1 MPIYS
6 IEGPDKRIYEIE
18 GPENASEQDLFTAAQ
33 RFMQQEQRRESREK
47 TDAEVAAAEAQAV
60 EARKLA
66 SAPTPEG
73 GFKAAARASLERVQG
88 DIAGVAGR
96 TGAVDIDTAEKFKTE
111 KEQRAAEIFQG
122 TEDGW
127 LESPWT
133 KFKETLGSSVGYM
146 AAPIVAG
153 AGATLL
159 GASAPISLTA
169 AGLASLAQFTGTN
182 LSRQMQEKGL
192 GLADTD
198 LLSAG
203 AAAIPQAALDVVSL
217 RMLPGINRIFRSAG
231 KELSEDQLKAI
242 AQRNLLTNVGMS
254 GGKIAGVEG
263 LTEVGQQFLERL
275 QAGIST
281 LDAEARNEYI
291 ESFIGGA
298 VLGGTFGGVAGV
310 GARGRARSKL
320 GGIEAERTAAEE
332 ARAAAEQ
339 EAAAVTT
346 PEGTAPTTPTD
357 FLTSEEARVQ
367 KQRAG
372 LERFG
377 ETAEFPEGIAPTG
390 AQTREERQL
399 AAQAQIDATET
410 ATPRDPVQGDLFLD
424 AAQRARAEGAPITE
438 QQRLMDV
445 GAVPTPPVAPAR
457 PVEDLFDAQGNK
469 LAPGS
474 PVQAYDAYGASV
486 TPSATVPAGQGA
498 LPLTGGRTQEQQ
510 VIEMYAAD
518 QNAQAVTNA
527 RAKQAE
533 RVALGEQGARAAEQ
547 ERLKFESDL
556 AATDAQLQQTRERTT
571 EDNRLGLLLP
581 LVADTNVTNIPK
593 AFGRALQAAG
603 FTDTQFTPRERELI
617 QRAYDVRVAEDVRTP
632 EDNPEARRYGTPNQ
646 MDVYAPARAQEPQ
659 QIGLPGF
666 AAPKGTRPA
675 APEPEVI
682 ETPEQAIVGQDQVDF
697 LYLPAASAVRK
708 NILGKDVADP
718 EQRAYVASQLK
729 AARDAFAG
737 KSDPR
742 SRTAVKRINDI
753 LSQSPFVRTQGEMFG
768 PRGGVLPQPK
778 SPAQGAQNANQ
789 RPTPKSPAQPGTSQ
803 PPVGVAGSSGTTGTA
818 VSGGTAGVSGAG
830 QRRLADTGRGA
841 KSDAAGT
848 KGKPVTVKKETPKK
862 PEAKKEAPKAAE
874 KKVEPKV
881 PVDPFAAL
889 VQQTQVAL
897 DKAPKKETTEAA
909 PVAAK
914 GKPVSAFDAPID
926 GSVKPLP
933 KDEKFDPLINTESAK
948 ITPPL
953 SDAVEKLLRAG
964 DLVGA
969 LRAYAKETKGV
980 AGRIAMLLSSVLGTT
995 KVFVV
1000 SDAQLKKI
1008 IKDRTGVDANKTE
1021 GAYFY
1026 QGNEIFINAD
1036 IGLDGHTLL
1045 HEAVHAA
1052 TKRILSNPNHPV
1064 TKQLTKLFDDV
1075 KDKLGKAYGAKS
1087 LDEFVAEAF
1096 GNMEFRTELDTIM
1109 PSGQRISALARFG
1122 NIIGNMLRR
1131 LVGAQPKAL
1140 GSVMNETDRLI
1151 ASIISPAPDA
1161 VLGMGYEPVAFL
1173 NAAGKVNKALPAF
1186 TERTVDSFHKV
1197 FTSSVP
1203 DWAKKALR
1211 MSLPSNALEDIAVK
1225 YLPEAP
1231 EYEKIINARSG
1242 AEQKLTKAVNASL
1255 NRAEQWAAKQTQDKI
1270 NNFNNVVNSSTLK
1283 QVDPSK
1289 PMSAYEKDAEKLK
1302 AWKELQPKWKALG
1315 ADGQKMYTDLRDS
1328 YKTLYDKIADL
1339 LKVKMD
1345 GEMGSAGAAKAVN
1358 DALRKIMDNAGKI
1371 EPYFPLTRVGDFW
1384 LEYKA
1389 LAPDGKSTE
1398 TYVEAFETPRAR
1410 ARAIEELKKDPSAKN
1425 ITPFAK
1431 PTMKTYRNAPSGS
1444 FMSSV
1449 LQTLELNKVSDTAT
1463 EEIMNLFLNVM
1474 PETAFAQSF
1483 RQREGVLGFNADAIS
1498 AMRLR
1503 TPAIGRQL
1511 VNLEYGAKL
1520 SRLNSRM
1527 QESAK
1532 ASRDDTAKAFAAEY
1546 DKRIQ
1551 LANSPDNPTWSQA
1564 TKTFAFGMTLGFN
1577 VSSALVN
1584 LTQIPLVVMPYL
1596 GGKYGYGD
1604 TASAIAR
1611 ATRVFM
1617 GSGLSRT
1624 DKDLLGQD
1632 TEARAAPSLEN
1643 IDFSKAPAKM
1653 KHYATLARIA
1663 GDDGVFGRSLTQDI
1677 LNIDGSVPILD
1688 KVNAVS
1694 GFVFHHGE
1702 RMNRQIGMIA
1712 TYDLELKRMETKPT
1726 AAEKGMSRAER
1737 EEAAATNAINMTN
1750 LLNGSSSTAGAPRIA
1765 QNAIGSVA
1773 LMYKRYGISMYYM
1786 MFKTAR
1792 EALKSQDAEVR
1803 HAAMRQ
1809 IGGIFGSA
1817 ALIAGVRGVP
1827 MFGVAALLYD
1837 MAKDDDEDDFRTVV
1851 NKWVGA
1857 TAYSGGLNAITGLEI
1872 GSRVG
1877 LSDLL
1882 FRDNNSKPDQSTIL
1896 SMVEMLGGPALGIA
1910 LRAERG
1916 IKMIN
1921 DGEVSRGIEQMLP
1934 AAFGNGL
1941 KSLRYAAEGAT
1952 TVRGDPIMEEVSLWN
1967 VAGQAFGFAPAEYT
1981 RQLEINANEKGKDK
1995 ATTETRTKLL
2005 RKFYTATRLGDTS
2018 EAQDVMEDIVKF
2030 NSKHPTIAITGTTI
2044 RDSMKKHAQTSMMM
2058 QKGVVYNKKRYS
2070 DVMQSLSEFNED

>member
-1 MPIYS
+1 VVQQ
-6 IEGPDKRIYEIE
+6 
-18 GPENASEQDLFTAAQ
+18 SEFT
-33 RFMQQEQRRESREK
+33 R
-47 TDAEVAAAEAQAV
+47 
-60 EARKLA
+60 
-66 SAPTPEG
+66 
-73 GFKAAARASLERVQG
+73 
-88 DIAGVAGR
+88 
-96 TGAVDIDTAEKFKTE
+96 
-111 KEQRAAEIFQG
+111 
-122 TEDGW
+122 
-127 LESPWT
+127 
-133 KFKETLGSSVGYM
+133 
-146 AAPIVAG
+146 
-153 AGATLL
+153 
-159 GASAPISLTA
+159 
-169 AGLASLAQFTGTN
+169 
-182 LSRQMQEKGL
+182 
-192 GLADTD
+192 
-198 LLSAG
+198 
-203 AAAIPQAALDVVSL
+203 
-217 RMLPGINRIFRSAG
+217 
-231 KELSEDQLKAI
+231 
-242 AQRNLLTNVGMS
+242 
-254 GGKIAGVEG
+254 
-263 LTEVGQQFLERL
+263 
-275 QAGIST
+275 
-281 LDAEARNEYI
+281 
-291 ESFIGGA
+291 
-298 VLGGTFGGVAGV
+298 
-310 GARGRARSKL
+310 
-320 GGIEAERTAAEE
+320 
-332 ARAAAEQ
+332 
-339 EAAAVTT
+339 
-346 PEGTAPTTPTD
+346 
-357 FLTSEEARVQ
+357 
-367 KQRAG
+367 
-372 LERFG
+372 
-377 ETAEFPEGIAPTG
+377 
-390 AQTREERQL
+390 
-399 AAQAQIDATET
+399 
-410 ATPRDPVQGDLFLD
+410 
-424 AAQRARAEGAPITE
+424 
-438 QQRLMDV
+438 
-445 GAVPTPPVAPAR
+445 
-457 PVEDLFDAQGNK
+457 
-469 LAPGS
+469 
-474 PVQAYDAYGASV
+474 
-486 TPSATVPAGQGA
+486 
-498 LPLTGGRTQEQQ
+498 
-510 VIEMYAAD
+510 
-518 QNAQAVTNA
+518 
-527 RAKQAE
+527 
-533 RVALGEQGARAAEQ
+533 
-547 ERLKFESDL
+547 
-556 AATDAQLQQTRERTT
+556 
-571 EDNRLGLLLP
+571 
-581 LVADTNVTNIPK
+581 
-593 AFGRALQAAG
+593 
-603 FTDTQFTPRERELI
+603 
-617 QRAYDVRVAEDVRTP
+617 
-632 EDNPEARRYGTPNQ
+632 
-646 MDVYAPARAQEPQ
+646 
-659 QIGLPGF
+659 
-666 AAPKGTRPA
+666 
-675 APEPEVI
+675 
-682 ETPEQAIVGQDQVDF
+682 
-697 LYLPAASAVRK
+697 
-708 NILGKDVADP
+708 
-718 EQRAYVASQLK
+718 
-729 AARDAFAG
+729 
-737 KSDPR
+737 
-742 SRTAVKRINDI
+742 
-753 LSQSPFVRTQGEMFG
+753 QGEVFG

-778 SPAQGAQNANQ
+778 SPAQGAQDANQ
-789 RPTPKSPAQPGTSQ
+789 RPTPKPPAQPGTSQ
-803 PPVGVAGSSGTTGTA
+803 PPVGVAGSSSTTGAA
-818 VSGGTAGVSGAG
+818 VSGGAAGVSGAG
-830 QRRLADTGRGA
+830 QRRLADTGGRA
-841 KSDAAGT
+841 KSDTAGT
-848 KGKPVTVKKETPKK
+848 KGKSDAVSKKDAYAEGAQYAKDGGPAIAFPYAEGTAEHAAFNEGYLDTKYPSSKAKKDTEVKKEAPKK

-874 KKVEPKV
+874 KKVEPKA
-881 PVDPFAAL
+881 PADPFASL
-889 VQQTQVAL
+889 VQQTQAAL
-897 DKAPKKETTEAA
+897 DKTPKKGTTEAA

-933 KDEKFDPLINTESAK
+933 KDEKFDPLINTESTK

-953 SDAVEKLLRAG
+953 SAAVEKLLRAG

-1000 SDAQLKKI
+1000 SDAELKRV
-1008 IKDRTGVDANKTE
+1008 IKERTGEDNVE
-1021 GAYFY
+1021 VFGGYFSKR
-1026 QGNEIFINAD
+1026 NEMFINTD
-1036 IGLDGHTLL
+1036 GGLTGHTLL

-1064 TKQLTKLFDDV
+1064 TKQLTKLFNDV
-1075 KDKLGKAYGAKS
+1075 KDKLGKAYGASS

-1173 NAAGKVNKALPAF
+1173 TAAGKVNKALPAF
-1186 TERTVDSFHKV
+1186 TERTVDNFHKV

-1231 EYEKIINARSG
+1231 EYEKLINARSG

-1255 NRAEQWAAKQTQDKI
+1255 TRAEQWAAKQPQAKI
-1270 NNFNNVVNSSTLK
+1270 TNFNDVVNTSTLK

-1289 PMSAYEKDAEKLK
+1289 PEATYKNDPEKLK
-1302 AWKELQPKWKALG
+1302 AWKELAPKWKALG
-1315 ADGQKMYTDLRDS
+1315 DDGQKMYTNLRDS

-1371 EPYFPLTRVGDFW
+1371 EPYFPLTRIGDFW
-1384 LEYKA
+1384 LEYTA

-1398 TYVEAFETPRAR
+1398 KYVEAFETPRAR
-1410 ARAIEELKKDPSAKN
+1410 ARAMEELKKDPSAKN
-1425 ITPFAK
+1425 IKPFAK

-1449 LQTLELNKVSDTAT
+1449 LQTLELNKVSDTTT

-1527 QESAK
+1527 QETAK
-1532 ASRDDTAKAFAAEY
+1532 ASRDDTAKAFADEY

-1551 LANSPDNPTWSQA
+1551 LANNPDNPAWSQVS
-1564 TKTFAFGMTLGFN
+1564 KTFAFGMTLGFN

-1584 LTQIPLVVMPYL
+1584 LTQIPLVVVPYL

-1604 TASAIAR
+1604 TVSAVAR
-1611 ATRVFM
+1611 ASRVFM

-1663 GDDGVFGRSLTQDI
+1663 GDNGVFGRSLTQDI
-1677 LNIDGSVPILD
+1677 LNVDGSVPLLD

-1726 AAEKGMSRAER
+1726 AAEKGMNKTER
-1737 EEAAATNAINMTN
+1737 EEAAAMNAIHMTN

-1941 KSLRYAAEGAT
+1941 KALRYASEGAT
-1952 TVRGDPIMEEVSLWN
+1952 TVRGDPIMEEVSAWN

-1995 ATTETRTKLL
+1995 AVTEARTKLL
-2005 RKFYTATRLGDTS
+2005 RKFYTATRLGDAS

-2030 NSKHPTIAITGTTI
+2030 NSKHPTIAITGSTI
-2044 RDSMKKHAQTSMMM
+2044 KDSMKKHAQTSMMM

>member
-1 MPIYS
+1 MQTIN
-6 IEGPDKRIYEIE
+6 IEGFGPMNFPDEMTRDEIKTAIDTKILPSIKDKNSDTNSLAGLRASREEESKRIQEEALRIAKE
-18 GPENASEQDLFTAAQ
+18 AA
-33 RFMQQEQRRESREK
+33 K
-47 TDAEVAAAEAQAV
+47 
-60 EARKLA
+60 
-66 SAPTPEG
+66 PTPEG
-73 GFKAAARASLERVQG
+73 GFKAAARAGFERVQG
-88 DIAGVAGR
+88 DLAGVAGR
-96 TGAVDIDTAEKFKTE
+96 TGLVDVDTAEKFKAE
-111 KEQRAAEIFQG
+111 KEKRAGEIFQG
-122 TEDGW
+122 TEDGF
-127 LESPWT
+127 LESPWL
-133 KFKETLGSSVGYM
+133 KFKELLGSSAAYI
-146 AAPIVAG
+146 AAPLIVG
-153 AGATLL
+153 AGATLA

-169 AGLASLAQFTGTN
+169 AGLASLAQFTGSN

-198 LLSAG
+198 IISAG
-203 AAAIPQAALDVVSL
+203 AAAIPQALLDVVSF
-217 RMLPGINRIFRSAG
+217 RMLPGINRIFQSAG
-231 KELSEDQLKAI
+231 KELTEDQLKAI

-254 GGKIAGVEG
+254 GGKVAGVEG

-275 QAGIST
+275 QADIST
-281 LDAEARNEYI
+281 LDENARNEYI

-320 GGIEAERTAAEE
+320 EGIESGRLAEEE

-339 EAAAVTT
+339 AAAEQAAIT
-346 PEGTAPTTPTD
+346 PEGTAPRTEAD
-357 FLTSEEARVQ
+357 FLSAEEARIQ

-377 ETAEFPEGIAPTG
+377 ETAEFPPEISPAGT
-390 AQTREERQL
+390 QTREERQL
-399 AAQAQIDATET
+399 AAQAGIDAAKTV
-410 ATPRDPVQGDLFLD
+410 APRAPVQGDLFLD
-424 AAQRARAEGAPITE
+424 AAQRARAEGAPISE
-438 QQRLMDV
+438 QQRLIDV
-445 GAVPTPPVAPAR
+445 GAAPTTAAPAPA
-457 PVEDLFDAQGNK
+457 PVQDLFDAQGRR
-469 LAPGS
+469 LEPGS
-474 PVQAYDAYGASV
+474 QVQAYDAYGASV
-486 TPSATVPAGQGA
+486 NAPSAVPAGQST
-498 LPLTGGRTQEQQ
+498 LPLVGGRTQNQQ
-510 VIEMYAAD
+510 IIEMYAAD

-533 RVALGEQGARAAEQ
+533 RVALGEQGVRAAAQ

-556 AATDAQLQQTRERTT
+556 AATDARLQQTRERTT

-581 LVADTNVTNIPK
+581 LVADTNVANIPK

-617 QRAYDVRVAEDVRTP
+617 QRAYDVRVAEDMRTP
-632 EDNPEARRYGTPNQ
+632 EDNPETRRYGTPNQ

-682 ETPEQAIVGQDQVDF
+682 ETPEKAVVGQEQVDF
-697 LYLPAASAVRK
+697 LFLPAASVVRK

-718 EQRAYVASQLK
+718 EQRQYVASQLT
-729 AARDAFAG
+729 AARDAFAA
-737 KSDPR
+737 KTDPR

-778 SPAQGAQNANQ
+778 APKQEVKDVNKGTPAQSAA
-789 RPTPKSPAQPGTSQ
+789 KPGTSK
-803 PPVGVAGSSGTTGTA
+803 PPVAVGTPSNETKAAAEGQKSTKGVSAPKSSGLDATDK
-818 VSGGTAGVSGAG
+818 
-830 QRRLADTGRGA
+830 RA
-841 KSDAAGT
+841 KSDNAGT
-848 KGKPVTVKKETPKK
+848 KTAPVTV
-862 PEAKKEAPKAAE
+862 KKEAPKAAE
-874 KKVEPKV
+874 KKV
-881 PVDPFAAL
+881 PVDPIAAL
-889 VQQTQVAL
+889 VQQTQAAI
-897 DKAPKKETTEAA
+897 DKAPKKAVAEAA

-914 GKPVSAFDAPID
+914 GKPASAFDTPID

-933 KDEKFDPLINTESAK
+933 KDEKFDPLTNTESAK
-948 ITPPL
+948 VTPPL

-1000 SDAQLKKI
+1000 SSAELKRV
-1008 IKDRTGVDANKTE
+1008 IKERTREDYVE
-1021 GAYFY
+1021 VSGAYFSKR
-1026 QGNEIFINAD
+1026 NEMFISAD
-1036 IGLDGHTLL
+1036 GGLTGHTLL

-1075 KDKLGKAYGAKS
+1075 KDKLGKAYGASS

-1096 GNMEFRTELDTIM
+1096 GNMEFRTELDTIT

-1122 NIIGNMLRR
+1122 NIIGNMIRR
-1131 LVGAQPKAL
+1131 LIGAQPKAL
-1140 GSVMNETDRLI
+1140 GSIMNQTDRLI

-1161 VLGMGYEPVAFL
+1161 VLSMGYDPVAFL
-1173 NAAGKVNKALPAF
+1173 NAAGAINKALPSF
-1186 TERTVDSFHKV
+1186 TERTVDNFHKV
-1197 FTSSVP
+1197 FSSSVP

-1231 EYEKIINARSG
+1231 EYEKLINARSG

-1255 NRAEQWAAKQTQDKI
+1255 TRAEQWAAKQPQAKI
-1270 NNFNNVVNSSTLK
+1270 DNFNSVVNSSTLK

-1289 PMSAYEKDAEKLK
+1289 PISAYEKDAEKLK

-1371 EPYFPLTRVGDFW
+1371 EPYFPLTRMGDFW
-1384 LEYKA
+1384 LEYTA
-1389 LAPDGKSTE
+1389 LAPDGKSTQK
-1398 TYVEAFETPRAR
+1398 YVEAFETPRAR
-1410 ARAIEELKKDPSAKN
+1410 ARAIEKLKNDPSAKD

-1483 RQREGVLGFNADAIS
+1483 RQREGVLGFNVDAIS

-1532 ASRDDTAKAFAAEY
+1532 ASRDDTAKAFADEY

-1551 LANSPDNPTWSQA
+1551 LANNPDNPAWSQVS
-1564 TKTFAFGMTLGFN
+1564 KTFAFGMTLGFN

-1663 GDDGVFGRSLTQDI
+1663 GDNGVFGRSLTQDI
-1677 LNIDGSVPILD
+1677 LNIDGSVPLLD

-1726 AAEKGMSRAER
+1726 AAEKDMNKQER
-1737 EEAAATNAINMTN
+1737 EEAAAINAINIAN

-1765 QNAIGSVA
+1765 QGAIGSIA

-1792 EALKSQDAEVR
+1792 EALKSQDVEVR

-1837 MAKDDDEDDFRTVV
+1837 MAKDDDEDDSRTVV

-1916 IKMIN
+1916 LKMIN

-1941 KSLRYAAEGAT
+1941 KSLRYASEGAT
-1952 TVRGDPIMEEVSLWN
+1952 TVRGDPIMEEVSTWN
-1967 VAGQAFGFAPAEYT
+1967 LAGQAFGFAPAEYT
-1981 RQLEINANEKGKDK
+1981 RQLEINANEKGKDR
-1995 ATTETRTKLL
+1995 ATTEARTKLL
-2005 RKFYTATRLGDTS
+2005 RKFYTATRLGDSS

-2030 NSKHPTIAITGTTI
+2030 NSKHPTIAITGSTI
-2044 RDSMKKHAQTSMMM
+2044 KDSMKKHAQTSMMM

>member
-1 MPIYS
+1 MPIYE

-18 GPENASEQDLFTAAQ
+18 GPENASEADLISAARRFAFQD
-33 RFMQQEQRRESREK
+33 QQKNSRAEYEQK
-47 TDAEVAAAEAQAV
+47 VKDAEAQAE

-66 SAPTPEG
+66 SAPIPEG
-73 GFKAAARASLERVQG
+73 GFKAAARAGFERLQG

-96 TGAVDIDTAEKFKTE
+96 TGIVDIDTAEKFKAE
-111 KEQRAAEIFQG
+111 KEKRAGEIFQG
-122 TEDGW
+122 TEEGW

-133 KFKETLGSSVGYM
+133 KFKETLGGSAAYI
-146 AAPIVAG
+146 AAPLIAG
-153 AGATLL
+153 AGATLA

-169 AGLASLAQFTGTN
+169 AGLASLAQFTGSN

-203 AAAIPQAALDVVSL
+203 AAAVPQAALDVVSF
-217 RMLPGINRIFRSAG
+217 RMLPGINRIFQSAG
-231 KELSEDQLKAI
+231 KELTESQLKAI

-275 QAGIST
+275 QADIST

-320 GGIEAERTAAEE
+320 EGIEGERAFQAEEKVRAEQAAAEQAAVTPQGAAPRTESDFLSAEE
-332 ARAAAEQ
+332 ARI
-339 EAAAVTT
+339 
-346 PEGTAPTTPTD
+346 
-357 FLTSEEARVQ
+357 Q

-377 ETAEFPEGIAPTG
+377 ETAEFPSEISPTG
-390 AQTREERQL
+390 TQTREQRQL
-399 AAQAQIDATET
+399 AAQAAIDAAET
-410 ATPRDPVQGDLFLD
+410 TAPRASVQGDLFLD
-424 AAQRARAEGAPITE
+424 AAQRARAEGAPLE
-438 QQRLMDV
+438 DQRRLLDA
-445 GAVPTPPVAPAR
+445 GSAVQPAAAPVTPTQ
-457 PVEDLFDAQGNK
+457 DLFDAQGNK

-474 PVQAYDAYGASV
+474 ALQAYDAYG
-486 TPSATVPAGQGA
+486 TPVNVPNISAPAGQGRLDFTAPPPQEVDLTA
-498 LPLTGGRTQEQQ
+498 LTPRQRDTLR
-510 VIEMYAAD
+510 
-518 QNAQAVTNA
+518 
-527 RAKQAE
+527 QAE
-533 RVALGEQGARAAEQ
+533 RQKQRDLRQQEFEAAEAQ
-547 ERLKFESDL
+547 RAEQNR
-556 AATDAQLQQTRERTT
+556 AQLDRGAQETF
-571 EDNRLGLLLP
+571 
-581 LVADTNVTNIPK
+581 AD
-593 AFGRALQAAG
+593 QAAG
-603 FTDTQFTPRERELI
+603 IFPPTF
-617 QRAYDVRVAEDVRTP
+617 
-632 EDNPEARRYGTPNQ
+632 PEAKAGQPSQ
-646 MDVYAPARAQEPQ
+646 PQ
-659 QIGLPGF
+659 QIDLFGERGRPSRAEGIR
-666 AAPKGTRPA
+666 AGQPIAKPTAPA
-675 APEPEVI
+675 AP
-682 ETPEQAIVGQDQVDF
+682 TTTVDKDAVDYLF
-697 LYLPAASAVRK
+697 LPTASAVRK

-718 EQRAYVASQLK
+718 EQRQYVASQLT
-729 AARDAFAG
+729 AARDAFA
-737 KSDPR
+737 KNTDPR

-753 LSQSPFVRTQGEMFG
+753 LSQSPFVRTQSEMFG
-768 PRGGVLPQPK
+768 PRGGVLSQPK
-778 SPAQGAQNANQ
+778 APKQGVKDVDKRTTAESTA
-789 RPTPKSPAQPGTSQ
+789 KPGASK
-803 PPVGVAGSSGTTGTA
+803 PPVGVGGVGVGTGAAGKTGT
-818 VSGGTAGVSGAG
+818 GGVSGTR
-830 QRRLADTGRGA
+830 QRGLADTGGGA
-841 KSDAAGT
+841 KSDDTGAKVA
-848 KGKPVTVKKETPKK
+848 PVTVKKDAYSEGVQSAKDGDSALGSPYPEGTAEHEAFNKGYLDTKYPSSKAKK
-862 PEAKKEAPKAAE
+862 DTEAKKETPKAAE
-874 KKVEPKV
+874 KKPETKAVSAF
-881 PVDPFAAL
+881 D
-889 VQQTQVAL
+889 TMVAQMVSGPTL
-897 DKAPKKETTEAA
+897 TSTGKTE
-909 PVAAK
+909 PVAEKQKIVNAFDIPLDRPPTGIGK
-914 GKPVSAFDAPID
+914 EAGDKEALSRALSRTGRKKLSLEEAIGEDLPNDVQGALKDGNLKDALNTLAANTSGIVNRILRALSRVAGDTKVKIVDNLKDASGKPVS
-926 GSVKPLP
+926 GM
-933 KDEKFDPLINTESAK
+933 FDPETNT
-948 ITPPL
+948 I
-953 SDAVEKLLRAG
+953 
-964 DLVGA
+964 
-969 LRAYAKETKGV
+969 
-980 AGRIAMLLSSVLGTT
+980 MLDS
-995 KVFVV
+995 K
-1000 SDAQLKKI
+1000 
-1008 IKDRTGVDANKTE
+1008 TGLN
-1021 GAYFY
+1021 
-1026 QGNEIFINAD
+1026 N
-1036 IGLDGHTLL
+1036 HTLM
-1045 HEAVHAA
+1045 HETTHSA
-1052 TKRILSNPNHPV
+1052 LSHVLDNPNHPV
-1064 TKQLTKLFDDV
+1064 TKQLTNLFNSV
-1075 KDKLGKAYGAKS
+1075 KPLLDTAYGATNVQ
-1087 LDEFVAEAF
+1087 EFVAEAW
-1096 GNMEFRTELDTIM
+1096 GNPEFRAKL
-1109 PSGQRISALARFG
+1109 SGMNPDGTNISALQKFVNTVANF
-1122 NIIGNMLRR
+1122 MRR
-1131 LVGAQPKAL
+1131 MVGMDSKSITSAFDAADEL
-1140 GSVMNETDRLI
+1140 MS
-1151 ASIISPAPDA
+1151 AIISPAPETRNADA
-1161 VLGMGYEPVAFL
+1161 MYLASARGMGDKVL
-1173 NAAGKVNKALPAF
+1173 NAAGAINKALPPL
-1186 TERTVDSFHKV
+1186 TERIVDNFHKV
-1197 FTSSVP
+1197 FTSTAT
-1203 DWAKKALR
+1203 DKAKKALL

-1231 EYEKIINARSG
+1231 EYEKLINLRSG
-1242 AEQKLTKAVNASL
+1242 AEQKLSKGVNAAL
-1255 NRAEQWAAKQTQDKI
+1255 TRAEQWAAKQSQTKL
-1270 NNFNNVVNSSTLK
+1270 NNFNDVVNSSTLK

-1289 PMSAYEKDAEKLK
+1289 PISAYAEDAEKLK
-1302 AWKELQPKWKALG
+1302 TWKELQPKWNALG
-1315 ADGQKMYTDLRDS
+1315 VDGKKMYTDLRDS
-1328 YKTLYDKIADL
+1328 YKTLYDRIADL

-1358 DALRKIMDNAGKI
+1358 DALRKIMDNAGRI

-1384 LEYKA
+1384 LEYTA

-1398 TYVEAFETPRAR
+1398 KYVEAFETPRAR
-1410 ARAIEELKKDPSAKN
+1410 ARAMEELKKDPSAKN

-1532 ASRDDTAKAFAAEY
+1532 ASRDDTAKAFADEY

-1617 GSGLSRT
+1617 GSGFSRT

-1643 IDFSKAPAKM
+1643 IDFSKASAKM

-1663 GDDGVFGRSLTQDI
+1663 GDNGVFGRSLTQDI
-1677 LNIDGSVPILD
+1677 LNVDGSVPLLD

-1726 AAEKGMSRAER
+1726 AAERGMNKQER
-1737 EEAAATNAINMTN
+1737 EEAAAINAINMTN

-1765 QNAIGSVA
+1765 QNALGSVA
-1773 LMYKRYGISMYYM
+1773 LMYKRYGVSMYYM

-1857 TAYSGGLNAITGLEI
+1857 TAYSGGLNAVTGLEI

-1882 FRDNNSKPDQSTIL
+1882 FRDNNSKPDQSAIL
-1896 SMVEMLGGPALGIA
+1896 SMVEMLGGPALGIG

-1941 KSLRYAAEGAT
+1941 KALRYATEGAT
-1952 TVRGDPIMEEVSLWN
+1952 TVRGDPIMDEVSTWN

-1995 ATTETRTKLL
+1995 ATTEARTKLL
-2005 RKFYTATRLGDTS
+2005 RKFYTATRLGDSS

-2030 NSKHPTIAITGTTI
+2030 NSKHPTIAITGSTI

-2070 DVMQSLSEFNED
+2070 EVMQSLSEFNED

>member
-6 IEGPDKRIYEIE
+6 IEGPDKRVYEIE

-47 TDAEVAAAEAQAV
+47 TDAEVAAAEAQAA
-60 EARKLA
+60 EARKAAL
-66 SAPTPEG
+66 APTPEG
-73 GFKAAARASLERVQG
+73 GFKAATRAGLESLKG
-88 DIAGVAGR
+88 DIAGLAGR
-96 TGAVDIDTAEKFKTE
+96 TGIVDTATAEKYK
-111 KEQRAAEIFQG
+111 AEREAEARGIFQG

-133 KFKETLGSSVGYM
+133 KFKETAGGSLAYI
-146 AAPIVAG
+146 AAPLIAG
-153 AGATLL
+153 AGATLA
-159 GASAPISLTA
+159 GASAPVSLTA
-169 AGLASLAQFTGTN
+169 AGLASLAQFTGSN
-182 LSRQMQEKGL
+182 LTRQMEEKGL
-192 GLADTD
+192 GLADTN
-198 LLSAG
+198 LLAAG
-203 AAAIPQAALDVVSL
+203 AAAVPQAALDVVSFK
-217 RMLPGINRIFRSAG
+217 MLPGINRIFKSAG
-231 KELSEDQLKAI
+231 KELTEDQLKAI
-242 AQRNLLTNVGMS
+242 AQRNLLTNVGM
-254 GGKIAGVEG
+254 GGAKVAGVEG

-275 QAGIST
+275 QADIST
-281 LDAEARNEYI
+281 TDAEARDEYL
-291 ESFIGGA
+291 ESLIGGA
-298 VLGGTFGGVAGV
+298 VLGGAFGGVSGI

-346 PEGTAPTTPTD
+346 PEGTAPAAPTD

-377 ETAEFPEGIAPTG
+377 ESAEFPSEISPTG

-399 AAQAQIDATET
+399 AVRDELDAASARPAT
-410 ATPRDPVQGDLFLD
+410 APMQGDLFLD

-445 GAVPTPPVAPAR
+445 GAVPTTAAPAPA
-457 PVEDLFDAQGNK
+457 PVQDLFDAQGRR
-469 LAPGS
+469 LEPGS
-474 PVQAYDAYGASV
+474 ALQAYDAYGAPV
-486 TPSATVPAGQGA
+486 TPSATTPAGQGA
-498 LPLTGGRTQEQQ
+498 LPLVGGRTQEQQ
-510 VIEMYAAD
+510 IIEMYAAD

-533 RVALGEQGARAAEQ
+533 RVAQGEAGAVAAQQ

-556 AATDAQLQQTRERTT
+556 AETDARLQQTRERTS
-571 EDNRLGLLLP
+571 EDNRLSLLLP
-581 LVADTNVTNIPK
+581 LVGNPTISNIPK
-593 AFGRALQAAG
+593 AFGRALQTAG

-632 EDNPEARRYGTPNQ
+632 EGNVAERRYGTPNE
-646 MDVYAPARAQEPQ
+646 MDVYKPARAQEPQ

-675 APEPEVI
+675 APEPEVA
-682 ETPEQAIVGQDQVDF
+682 ETPEKAVVGQDQVDF

-718 EQRAYVASQLK
+718 EQRAYVAGQLK

-737 KSDPR
+737 KPDPR

-778 SPAQGAQNANQ
+778 SPVQGAQNANQ
-789 RPTPKSPAQPGTSQ
+789 RPTPKPPAESRASK
-803 PPVGVAGSSGTTGTA
+803 PPVAVARPSGTTGA
-818 VSGGTAGVSGAG
+818 PVSGSAAGVSEAG
-830 QRRLADTGRGA
+830 QRRLADIGRGT
-841 KSDAAGT
+841 KSDTAGA
-848 KGKPVTVKKETPKK
+848 KGKPAAVKKET
-862 PEAKKEAPKAAE
+862 PKAAE
-874 KKVEPKV
+874 KKVEPKAEKPKA
-881 PVDPFAAL
+881 PVNPITSL
-889 VQQTQVAL
+889 VQQTQAAI
-897 DKAPKKETTEAA
+897 DKAPKKAVAEAA

-933 KDEKFDPLINTESAK
+933 KDEKFDPLINTESDK
-948 ITPPL
+948 ITPAL
-953 SDAVEKLLRAG
+953 SDAVEKLLRAS
-964 DLVGA
+964 DLTGA

-1000 SDAQLKKI
+1000 SDAQLTKL
-1008 IKDRTGVDANKTE
+1008 IKDRTGLDAPDTK
-1021 GAYFY
+1021 GAYFH

-1036 IGLDGHTLL
+1036 IGLNGHSLL

-1052 TKRILSNPNHPV
+1052 TKRALSNPNNPV

-1075 KDKLGKAYGAKS
+1075 KDKLGKAYGASS

-1096 GNMEFRTELDTIM
+1096 GNMEFRTELDTIT

-1186 TERTVDSFHKV
+1186 TERTVDNFHKA

-1203 DWAKKALR
+1203 DKIKNLLR

-1231 EYEKIINARSG
+1231 EYEKLINARSG

-1255 NRAEQWAAKQTQDKI
+1255 TRAEQWAAKQPQAKI
-1270 NNFNNVVNSSTLK
+1270 TNFNDVVNSSTLK

-1289 PMSAYEKDAEKLK
+1289 PISAYAEDAEKLK
-1302 AWKELQPKWKALG
+1302 AWKELQPKWNALG

-1371 EPYFPLTRVGDFW
+1371 EPYFPLTRMGDFW
-1384 LEYKA
+1384 LEYTA

-1398 TYVEAFETPRAR
+1398 KYVEAFETPRAR
-1410 ARAIEELKKDPSAKN
+1410 ARAMEELKKDPSAKN

-1527 QESAK
+1527 QETAK

-1551 LANSPDNPTWSQA
+1551 LANSPDNPAWSQV

-1584 LTQIPLVVMPYL
+1584 LTQVPLVVMPYL

-1604 TASAIAR
+1604 TASALAR
-1611 ATRVFM
+1611 ASRVFM

-1663 GDDGVFGRSLTQDI
+1663 GDNGVFGRSLTQDI
-1677 LNIDGSVPILD
+1677 LNVDGSVPLLD

-1765 QNAIGSVA
+1765 QNALGSVA
-1773 LMYKRYGISMYYM
+1773 LMYKRYGVSMYYM

-1921 DGEVSRGIEQMLP
+1921 DGEVSRGVEQMLP

-1941 KSLRYAAEGAT
+1941 KALRYASEGAT
-1952 TVRGDPIMEEVSLWN
+1952 TVRGDPIMDEVSPWN

-1981 RQLEINANEKGKDK
+1981 RQLEINANEKGKDR

-2005 RKFYTATRLGDTS
+2005 RKFYTATRLGDSS

-2044 RDSMKKHAQTSMMM
+2044 RDSMKKHAQTSTMM